1 MFKFIKSVFAVSSF
15 LLFLGWANIST
26 AVVIQIDPGSVVYTA
41 GGLNGSGYGDLTISG
56 SFNLTQVPF
65 SPLPGWEQLIFENI
79 DVVVSAPG
87 FQSPGITS
95 PLPVSALYNGNVFES
110 SLACVLVIG
119 GVCPQ
124 DTVTG
129 TFDGSNFNMQRLFFS
144 GIADDYEYQ
153 IFISGTA
160 VPVPA
165 AVWLF
170 GSGLIGLFAM
180 AKRRARV

>member
-1 MFKFIKSVFAVSSF
+1 MFKFIKRVLAVSSF

-26 AVVIQIDPGSVVYTA
+26 AVVIQINPGSVVHTA
-41 GGLNGSGYGDLTISG
+41 GGITGGGYGDLSISG

-65 SPLPGWEQLIFENI
+65 SQPGWDQLIFENI

-87 FQSPGITS
+87 FQSPDITS
-95 PLPVSALYNGNVFES
+95 PLPASALYNGNIFEN
-110 SLACVLVIG
+110 SLVCVLVTG
-119 GVCPQ
+119 GICPQ

-170 GSGLIGLFAM
+170 GSGLIALFAM
-180 AKRRARV
+180 AKRKARA